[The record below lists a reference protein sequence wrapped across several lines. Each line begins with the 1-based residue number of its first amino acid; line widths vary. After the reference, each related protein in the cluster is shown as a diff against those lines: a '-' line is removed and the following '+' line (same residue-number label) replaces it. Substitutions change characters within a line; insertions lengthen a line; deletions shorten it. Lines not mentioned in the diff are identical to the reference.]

1 MPLDYANYPDMIV
14 GGNLDLTKRPQVK
27 NPQMGGR
34 ISSVWS
40 MTASFEEKG
49 KEVHVLIPRISPKGD
64 ILSESQAI
72 ERYRATGEHM
82 GKFRSLK
89 EADRY
94 SRDYSKSL
102 DKK

>member
-1 MPLDYANYPDMIV
+1 
-14 GGNLDLTKRPQVK
+14 
-27 NPQMGGR
+27 
-34 ISSVWS
+34 
-40 MTASFEEKG
+40 MTASFEENG
-49 KEVHVLIPRISPKGD
+49 KEVHVLIPRITAKGD
-64 ILSESQAI
+64 ILSEEQAV
-72 ERYRATGEHM
+72 EHYRKTGEHL